1 MLNLHPSNATGSN
14 TTGFAVKINSK
25 LTLLRLLPQLS
36 LLLSMLFDLKR
47 SQIKDWVITSDFI
60 TDSYFVNPPT
70 AEGIYICPIIALAI
84 GVGTGGA
91 EGAIAPPATIKGGRT
106 YRSAPPLL
114 ARINFIHNPKYRCV
128 WCQLRSNIRKHNQLT
143 CTTLQ

>member
-1 MLNLHPSNATGSN
+1 MIGSCSFHLIFRERTSLFASVLPRQLGYPAMKPEQLDVTTAFIEGRYVFIL
-14 TTGFAVKINSK
+14 TTGFGK
-25 LTLLRLLPQLS
+25 S
-36 LLLSMLFDLKR
+36 LCF
-47 SQIKDWVITSDFI
+47 T
-60 TDSYFVNPPT
+60 
-70 AEGIYICPIIALAI
+70 CI

-91 EGAIAPPATIKGGRT
+91 EGAIAPPATIKGGGGGGGVRT